1 MSRHVADLIAAI
13 DRRDADGIRVAYA
26 PGARLVAMTSTTF
39 QVHEGVDAVAAK
51 VTEWYT
57 NWEEA
62 PAYSFS
68 VRSRK
73 GRGRRG
79 VRAYVD
85 V

>member
-26 PGARLVAMTSTTF
+26 PGARLVAMTSNTF

-62 PAYSFS
+62 PAYSFQHD
-68 VRSRK
+68 R
-73 GRGRRG
+73 GRGADRRG